1 MKSIFSLDWFK
12 SQRQIDLENLK
23 NKEQELK
30 NKLLEK
36 QLNTTENS
44 STVDIIE
51 PEKPYV
57 SLNLI
62 NNVLTVKLNGGAILS
77 KSDATSDD
85 FYSVKRAISEED
97 ILSVMM
103 CSEYKKDKDK
113 IDAEVKKAES
123 LSKGIKSLERFKD
136 FTVKENSVYIDGIE
150 RSVPQL
156 LVERFL
162 QITHGYKTQK
172 ELKKDKEYL
181 SLKKFWLKC
190 CANPNAQSA
199 EDLYVFLTHHQF
211 KIDRHGNFYAYRRV
225 VSKRGQDN
233 DLVDFIS
240 NAYNKVKA
248 IWKKNPDNY
257 MVYSRLSEYQI
268 VPTNKQ
274 PTGNNPYWEKVGN
287 LKELYLDLPNM
298 AANSYTSAHTGKE
311 DYKVGS
317 VISMPRQEGDDNN
330 NVSCSKGFHAASKAY
345 DYSGFGDTPI
355 LVIINPI
362 DVLSVPVGEVGKL
375 RTCRWFFA
383 MTLTEE
389 EEHILDDQEFDVED
403 LGDVFEEQCSQN
415 LQEYIHQS
423 FAEEVQRHTFKM
435 PEMSHVEI
443 KKIVKSLDQIKNE
456 INNRVQKIV

>member
-12 SQRQIDLENLK
+12 SQRQIDLENLR

-44 STVDIIE
+44 STVDITE

-103 CSEYKKDKDK
+103 CSEYKKDKDR

-136 FTVKENSVYIDGIE
+136 FTVKGDSVYIDGIE

-211 KIDRHGNFYAYRRV
+211 KIDKHGNFYAYRRV
-225 VSKRGQDN
+225 VSRRDQDS
-233 DLVDFIS
+233 DLIDFIS
-240 NAYNKVKA
+240 NTYNKIKA
-248 IWKKNPDNY
+248 VWKKNPANYFVWREDDGCLTISKDN
-257 MVYSRLSEYQI
+257 
-268 VPTNKQ
+268 Q
-274 PTGNNPYWEKVGN
+274 PDGIALMLGN
-287 LKELYLDLPNM
+287 LKDLYLELPNM

-330 NVSCSKGFHAASKAY
+330 NISCSKGFHAASKAY

-389 EEHILDDQEFDVED
+389 EEHILDDQDFDVED

>member
-36 QLNTTENS
+36 QLNTDDSPVVGTIDVKIVERLY
-44 STVDIIE
+44 T
-51 PEKPYV
+51 
-57 SLNLI
+57 SLSLV
-62 NNVLTVKLNGGAILS
+62 NNVLTVQMNDGAVLS
-77 KSDATSDD
+77 KSEATEAD
-85 FYSVKRAISEED
+85 FYSVKQAVTEND

-103 CSEYKKDKDK
+103 CAEYKKDKDR
-113 IDAEVKKAES
+113 IDAETKKIKS
-123 LSKGIKSLERFKD
+123 LSEGIKSLLRFKD
-136 FTVKENSVYIDGIE
+136 FSVKDDSVYIDGIE

-156 LVERFL
+156 LVEKFL
-162 QITHGYKTQK
+162 EITHGYKTQK
-172 ELKKDKEYL
+172 ELNRNKEYL

-225 VSKRGQDN
+225 VSKKGQDN
-233 DLVDFIS
+233 ELVDFVS
-240 NAYNKVKA
+240 NTYNKIKA
-248 IWKKNPDNY
+248 VWKKNPENFFI
-257 MVYSRLSEYQI
+257 RKEENGALFL
-268 VPTNKQ
+268 TR
-274 PTGNNPYWEKVGN
+274 NNEPGVLGN
-287 LKELYLDLPNM
+287 LKDLYLDLPNM
-298 AANSYTSAHTGKE
+298 TANSYTSAHTGKE

-330 NVSCSKGFHAASKAY
+330 NISCSKGFHAASKAY

-362 DVLSVPVGEVGKL
+362 DVLSVPIGEVGKL

-383 MTLTEE
+383 MTLTRE
-389 EEHILDDQEFDVED
+389 EEHILDDQDFDVED
-403 LGDVFEEQCSQN
+403 LGDIFEEQCSEN

-435 PEMSHVEI
+435 PEMSHIEI
-443 KKIVKSLDQIKNE
+443 KRIVKSLDQIKNE